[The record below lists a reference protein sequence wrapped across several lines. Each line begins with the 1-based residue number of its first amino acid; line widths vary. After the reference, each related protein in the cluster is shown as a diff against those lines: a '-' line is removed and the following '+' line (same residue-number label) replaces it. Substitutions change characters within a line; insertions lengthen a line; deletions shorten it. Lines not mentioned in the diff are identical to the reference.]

1 MSRLI
6 TTEQRIVKARKLIQ
20 QAREIPL
27 PDDMGW
33 GNFTYVAQVR
43 DTLRQAYEM
52 IKFIPKMP
60 GANAEHKAEALK
72 IMEEMKQAE
81 VEILNKRT
89 ENEAS

>member
-6 TTEQRIVKARKLIQ
+6 TSEQRIVKARKLIQ

-33 GNFTYVAQVR
+33 ANFTYVAQVR
-43 DTLRQAYEM
+43 DTLRKAYEM

-60 GANAEHKAEALK
+60 GASQEHKAEALT
-72 IMEEMKQAE
+72 IMDEVKQAE
-81 VEILNKRT
+81 VEILQRRT
-89 ENEAS
+89 DG

>member
-6 TTEQRIVKARKLIQ
+6 TSEQRIIKARKLIQ

-27 PDDMGW
+27 PEDMGW
-33 GNFTYVAQVR
+33 ANFTYVAQVR

-60 GANAEHKAEALK
+60 GASQENKAEALA
-72 IMEEMKQAE
+72 IMDEAKQAE
-81 VEILNKRT
+81 SDILHKKT
-89 ENEAS
+89 DG

>member
-6 TTEQRIVKARKLIQ
+6 TSEQRIIKARKLIQ

-33 GNFTYVAQVR
+33 ANFTYVAQVK
-43 DTLRQAYEM
+43 DTLRQAYET

-60 GANAEHKAEALK
+60 GASQENKAEALA
-72 IMEEMKQAE
+72 IMDEVKEAE
-81 VEILNKRT
+81 IEILNKKS
-89 ENEAS
+89 AA

>member
-6 TTEQRIVKARKLIQ
+6 TSEQRIITARKLIQ
-20 QAREIPL
+20 QVRETPL

-33 GNFTYVAQVR
+33 ANFTYVAQVR

-60 GANAEHKAEALK
+60 GASQENKAEAWA
-72 IMEEMKQAE
+72 IMDEVKEAE
-81 VEILNKRT
+81 IEILNKKS
-89 ENEAS
+89 AA

>member
-27 PDDMGW
+27 PEDMGW
-33 GNFTYVAQVR
+33 ANFTYVAQVR

-60 GANAEHKAEALK
+60 GTSAEHKTEALA
-72 IMEEMKQAE
+72 IMDEVKQAE
-81 VEILNKRT
+81 VDILHKK
-89 ENEAS
+89 SS